1 MAAETQ
7 GVLADVVAIG
17 GSAMSAG
24 AALLVAWRGK
34 RFSLEPSLED
44 VPGAGDKVAAL
55 LASVGILLMYATLNE
70 DRHAS
75 TLALISVVCA
85 AVAFAALLAYLF
97 LIGSRGFDRYQGL
110 PEQERIIGGFRLT
123 RTARAA
129 KVKHEVDSEQT
140 LFEGLAYDP
149 DSTWT
154 KSSRAL
160 ARTVCVATFILLL
173 VSGTIALGAA
183 AMRLGLAIAS

>member
-24 AALLVAWRGK
+24 AGLLVAWRGK
-34 RFSLEPSLED
+34 RFRLEPSLED
-44 VPGAGDKVAAL
+44 VPGAGEKVAAL
-55 LASVGILLMYATLNE
+55 LASVSIALIYAALN
-70 DRHAS
+70 DRSHAS
-75 TLALISVVCA
+75 TLSVISLVCA
-85 AVAFAALLAYLF
+85 VVAFAALLAYLY

-123 RTARAA
+123 SAARAA
-129 KVKHEVDSEQT
+129 QSQKYVDSEQR

-154 KSSRAL
+154 RSSRAL
-160 ARTVCVATFILLL
+160 ARTVCVATFVLLL

-183 AMRLGLAIAS
+183 AIRLGLAIET